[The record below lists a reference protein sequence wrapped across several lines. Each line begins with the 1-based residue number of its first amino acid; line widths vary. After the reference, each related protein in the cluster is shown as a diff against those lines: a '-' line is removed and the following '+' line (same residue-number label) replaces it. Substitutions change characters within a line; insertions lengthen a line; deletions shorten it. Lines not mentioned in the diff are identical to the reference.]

1 MEQGRRGVPARTW
14 RRGVVIAA
22 RAFPDSLPLA
32 VRGAREA
39 AGRLLED
46 GGLLL
51 EVEIP
56 ASAINSVPGDGEG
69 VNEMTAS
76 GQQALEFA
84 LGLWRG
90 SEVERLR
97 VFFPDE
103 GEMKLAAGD
112 AEGWPAAGFRLDY
125 LTRPTVLLD
134 VGLDILKTPI
144 AERCQQDD
152 AAFICPYPSF
162 NVNEILAVRELSD
175 TVAAAAK
182 KPIVVFNGEIER
194 LRSGYY
200 PGVFYPKLA
209 RLSKEWLPGFEAA
222 YYLRN
227 FKGSRPGAL
236 FRAYPGPW
244 QVWSRSPGE
253 PGDMRLLHEQSDVLS
268 LREAAEIL
276 QSGCT

>member
-1 MEQGRRGVPARTW
+1 MKALHTNRCECARGPLSVWRCARWCPLCSPPLLVPAGEGGLERGVGRAGPA
-14 RRGVVIAA
+14 AH
-22 RAFPDSLPLA
+22 
-32 VRGAREA
+32 RGA
-39 AGRLLED
+39 
-46 GGLLL
+46 
-51 EVEIP
+51 
-56 ASAINSVPGDGEG
+56 
-69 VNEMTAS
+69 
-76 GQQALEFA
+76 QA
-84 LGLWRG
+84 
-90 SEVERLR
+90 ERLR

-112 AEGWPAAGFRLDY
+112 AEGWPATGFRLDY

-144 AERCQQDD
+144 AERCQPDD

-175 TVAAAAK
+175 TVAAAAET
-182 KPIVVFNGEIER
+182 PIVVFNGEIER

-236 FRAYPGPW
+236 FRAYPAPW
-244 QVWSRSPGE
+244 QVWSRSPSD
-253 PGDMRLLHEQSDVLS
+253 PGDVRLLHEQSDVLS

-276 QSGCT
+276 QSGRA